1 MYKYTK
7 TLESLL
13 KNKNNH
19 NVIIDKESNSG
30 LVYNKNNIELMTLD
44 QICNKSVDK
53 INHHLNQFIDDVIK
67 NNIYSIDTD
76 YINHSKK
83 IIRLKHGNYKY
94 NLEDRNSVNEI
105 LINKYDTIKNETIKN
120 FNSIKNSNNSKID
133 F

>member
-7 TLESLL
+7 TLESIL

-19 NVIIDKESNSG
+19 NVIIDRESNSG
-30 LVYNKNNIELMTLD
+30 LVYNKNNIELMTMD

-53 INHHLNQFIDDVIK
+53 INHHLNQFIDEIIK
-67 NNIYSIDTD
+67 NNLNSVERD

-83 IIRLKHGNYKY
+83 IVRIKHGNYKY
-94 NLEDRNSVNEI
+94 NEEDRNNINEM
-105 LINKYDTIKNETIKN
+105 LIDKYDTIKDETIKN
-120 FNSIKNSNNSKID
+120 FNSIKNYTNSKID